1 MTAAAPAPYLG
12 PYPIRDNVTC
22 ADFDD
27 NGVLGTKVGDARVW
41 LSYHHTLIK
50 TGHHHHHK
58 DLSWVMRIS
67 ENGRVRH
74 LMLGPNN
81 ARMRQVWRADAAPQK
96 LVQSQYP
103 IVMVGGVAFLV
114 DEAVALY
121 ALFTNALPQ
130 SAAQ

>member
-1 MTAAAPAPYLG
+1 MTAAAPAPYRG

-22 ADFDD
+22 ADFDS

-41 LSYHHTLIK
+41 LYHK
-50 TGHHHHHK
+50 K
-58 DLSWVMRIS
+58 LSWVMRIS